1 MIRFRSIAE
10 PKEEGTRWAFCASS
24 EVPTSHQLVSQKQSK
39 KQRRISWNS
48 FFRTRLL
55 FSSPSVPSLRIP
67 TSLYYCDEMGP
78 SPLYPHY
85 RRDFHA
91 VAAPRSISFLCSLF
105 VSSPREGRLRSIGRE
120 DKQRAVGRERWQTCG
135 SPFRPARP
143 PMGRVVPLR

>member
-1 MIRFRSIAE
+1 MGLLCQFRS
-10 PKEEGTRWAFCASS
+10 TYVS
-24 EVPTSHQLVSQKQSK
+24 PTGMVSQKQSK

-91 VAAPRSISFLCSLF
+91 VAAPRI
-105 VSSPREGRLRSIGRE
+105 
-120 DKQRAVGRERWQTCG
+120 D
-135 SPFRPARP
+135 
-143 PMGRVVPLR
+143 